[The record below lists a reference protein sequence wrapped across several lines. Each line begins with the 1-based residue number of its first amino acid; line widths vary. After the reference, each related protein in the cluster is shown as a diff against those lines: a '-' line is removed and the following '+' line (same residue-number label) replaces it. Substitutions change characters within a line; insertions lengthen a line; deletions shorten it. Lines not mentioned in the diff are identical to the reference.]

1 MQPRSI
7 SNHIRLEA
15 ERVERSEMAGAKEK
29 EKTIKRPLRSR
40 YLRRA
45 RREI

>member
-15 ERVERSEMAGAKEK
+15 ERIERSVMAGAKEK
-29 EKTIKRPLRSR
+29 EKPSNALSGVGT
-40 YLRRA
+40 
-45 RREI
+45 